1 MKKQIRKHCFVVC
14 FFDWC
19 SMTFQTIYPRE
30 MEERIK
36 KERALVL
43 DIRTREEYSRG
54 HWPGAQNRPY
64 DLVDRWEKT
73 LPGNR
78 LLILY
83 CEHGGS
89 SMQLARRLGLEGY
102 RAASVIGGYQEIRR
116 YQQG

>member
-1 MKKQIRKHCFVVC
+1 
-14 FFDWC
+14 
-19 SMTFQTIYPRE
+19 MTFQTIYPRD
-30 MEERIK
+30 MEELIK

-43 DIRTREEYSRG
+43 DTRTREEYNRG
-54 HWPGAQNRPY
+54 HWPGASNYPY
-64 DLVDRWEKT
+64 DLVERWEKT

-102 RAASVIGGYQEIRR
+102 RVASVIGGYEGIIKNSQANSKHS
-116 YQQG
+116 